1 MPTSG
6 LTWADAV
13 KLCVPF
19 AFSLILLWAKQWY
32 ETHEER
38 KAKGELLWRSIDQ
51 DATEIIKVLDEL
63 DHIAVA
69 YERGR
74 MRLVAIVLPQAAVVV
89 GARLAELD
97 HAHAHVFMDY
107 VAQVGIVQAGLA
119 RLERLTDRAIEGG
132 KESLGSLPKAI
143 RAQVASLRRDFVT
156 LAESDLQVL
165 TALRAADQRLDAQVI
180 SRLTNVLQDA
190 RRKVSETPAAVS

>member
-1 MPTSG
+1 MPAPG

-19 AFSLILLWAKQWY
+19 AFSLVLLWAKQWY
-32 ETHEER
+32 ERHEEK

-51 DATEIIKVLDEL
+51 DSSELIKALDEL
-63 DHIAVA
+63 DHVAVA
-69 YERGR
+69 YENGR

-97 HAHAHVFMDY
+97 HAHAHVFMDF

-143 RAQVASLRRDFVT
+143 RAQVTSLKRDLVT
-156 LAESDLQVL
+156 LAETELQVL
-165 TALRAADQRLDAQVI
+165 TALRAADQSLDSQAT
-180 SRLTNVLQDA
+180 SRLANVLRDA
-190 RRKVSETPAAVS
+190 RPKASETPATVG